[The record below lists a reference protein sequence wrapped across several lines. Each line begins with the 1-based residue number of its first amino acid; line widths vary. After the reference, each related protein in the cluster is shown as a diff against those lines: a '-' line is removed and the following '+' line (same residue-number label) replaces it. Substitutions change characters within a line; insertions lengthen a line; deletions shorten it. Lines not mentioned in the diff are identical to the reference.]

1 MKIIRKRMQTQ
12 AHGKNTGT
20 IRKKHEEIHSENR
33 GAGKTHEI
41 TNASRKQGMKWT
53 KIDVH
58 ILKTA

>member
-1 MKIIRKRMQTQ
+1 MQTQ

-20 IRKKHEEIHSENR
+20 IGKKHEEIHSENR

-41 TNASRKQGMKWT
+41 TNASRKQGMKW
-53 KIDVH
+53 KNIYAH